1 MKKNTIT
8 AEIVGARMAIENAM
22 SHKLIQKRL
31 AACSYDRK
39 KMLQGKVL
47 SEEAHMLQS
56 LQEDMYVQQYQQT
69 DAFREQMA
77 EIDERHRKH
86 RLFARLALG
95 DRRSAMKQLKMS
107 GKQKADIMS
116 RLDNLKTFY
125 LLIEIYTDQMDN
137 FRIAPEELAQTK
149 AMVDAAYSLYQDRIH
164 RRGDAQHA
172 TQQRD
177 KKRRE
182 LRQWMTQFKKA
193 ARLALNDE
201 PQLMEV
207 LGVPVRSQRV

>member
-8 AEIVGARMAIENAM
+8 TEIARARLAIENAM
-22 SHKLIQKRL
+22 EHKLIGKRL

-39 KMLQGKVL
+39 KMLEGKAL
-47 SEEAHMLQS
+47 SEETHMLQS
-56 LQEDMYVQQYQQT
+56 LQEDKYGQQHQQI

-86 RLFARLALG
+86 RLFARFALG

-107 GKQKADIMS
+107 GKQKSDIMS
-116 RLDNLKTFY
+116 RLENLKMFY
-125 LLIEIYTDQMDN
+125 LLIGIYTDQMEN
-137 FRIAPEELAQTK
+137 FRVAPEELEQTK
-149 AMVDAAYSLYQDRIH
+149 AMVDAAYSLYQDRIYGK
-164 RRGDAQHA
+164 RDAKYA

-182 LRQWMTQFKKA
+182 LRQWMVQFKKA
-193 ARLALNDE
+193 ARLALHDE

-207 LGVPVRSQRV
+207 LGLWVRSQRV